1 MYTLYLDT
9 HDKSVVVIIL
19 KEGKIVVKK
28 EIVSANKHSQITMP
42 TLTEALNETQIEV
55 NDLNNIIVVNG
66 PGSFTGERISV
77 TIAKTI
83 AYALKIEIRTI
94 DSLSVL
100 AINDNREHKYISLED
115 RNGAFVGE
123 FDKDNKIIKD
133 IVYMN
138 KSSYEEYK
146 KTHDVISE
154 LDIDYEKVYEYVM
167 NNRNAL
173 NPHEVK
179 PLYIKGISVLND
191 K

>member
-9 HDKSVVVIIL
+9 HDKSVIVIIL
-19 KEGKIVVKK
+19 KDGKVIVKK
-28 EIVSANKHSQITMP
+28 DIVSANRHSQMTMP
-42 TLTEALNETQIEV
+42 TLTEALSEAKIEV

-100 AINDNREHKYISLED
+100 AINDDREHKCISIED

-123 FDKDNKIIKD
+123 FDKDNKIVKD

-146 KTHDVISE
+146 NNHDVINE
-154 LDIDYEKVYEYVM
+154 LEIDYEKVYDYVM
-167 NNRNAL
+167 NNREAL

-179 PLYIKGISVLND
+179 PLYIKGISALND